1 MIQSSLYR
9 ALNKGFDYQIL
20 ACKDFKESEL
30 AKEVISYFKPNT
42 KAILFPEFR
51 AKKNDDLRSFFEE
64 FLQLLGGLREFYQ
77 ALENKQEAIIIAPIS
92 ALLHPLPKKEL
103 LESFKITLLEKYN
116 LKDLKDKLFYYG
128 YEILDL
134 VEVEG
139 EASFRGDIVD
149 IYAPNSKAYR
159 LSFFDTECE
168 SIKEF
173 DPTTQMSLKE
183 DLLEIE
189 IPPTLFSLD
198 EPSYKDLK
206 TKVEQSPLNSFSKDL
221 TSFGLWF
228 LGEKAN
234 DLLHA
239 YKSVISPKAL
249 EEIQELAS
257 LNELDCERFKSL
269 KVLENAQGY
278 EDLEIHAHALEG
290 FIALHSNH
298 KITLLAPNKTI
309 LDNVLGTIK
318 KSNMD
323 NVLGTI
329 EKSNMECVIA
339 PFVLNFKTPDG
350 IFISL
355 NSFERKKK
363 RQKSKLA
370 LNELNPG
377 EWVVHDDY
385 GVGVFSQLVQHS
397 VLGSKRDFL
406 EIAYL
411 GEDKLLLP
419 VENLHLI
426 ARYVAQSDS
435 VPVKDRLGKG
445 SFLKLKAKVRT
456 KLLEIAG
463 KIIELAA
470 ERNLILGKK
479 MDTHLA
485 ELEVFKS
492 HAGFEYTSDQE
503 KAIAEISKDLSSKRV
518 MDRLLSGDVGFGKT
532 EVAMHAIFC
541 AFLNGFQSV
550 LVVPTTLL
558 AHQHFETLRARF
570 ENFGVKVARLDRYA
584 SEKNKLLKAVE
595 LGLIDV
601 LVGTH
606 AILGAK
612 FKNLGLVVVDEEH
625 KFGVKQKEALKELS
639 KSVHF
644 LSMSATPI
652 PRTLNMAL
660 SQIKSISSLKTP
672 PTDRKPSRTFLKEK
686 NDELLKEI
694 IYREL
699 RRNGQIFYIH
709 NHIASISK
717 VKTKLE
723 NLIPKLKIAILHS
736 QINANKS
743 EEIMLEF
750 AKGNYQVLLCT
761 SIVES
766 GIHLPNANTI
776 IIDNAQNFGLADL
789 HQLRGR
795 VGRGKKEGFC
805 YFLIEDQKSLNEQAL
820 KRLLALEKNSYLG
833 SGESIAYHD
842 LEIRGGGNLL
852 GQDQSGHIKN
862 IGYALYTRMLE
873 DAIYELSGG
882 KKRLEKSVE
891 IQLGVSAFLN
901 PELIASD
908 SLRLDLYRRLSLCE
922 NVDEV
927 GQIHEEIEDRFGKID
942 DLSAQFLQIIT
953 LKILA
958 NQLGILKLS
967 NFNQNITLTYSD
979 EKKESLKAPSKDDN
993 DILETLLKHLRA
1005 QISLKQR

>member
-20 ACKDFKESEL
+20 ACKDFKESKL
-30 AKEVISYFKPNT
+30 AKEVISYFKPNI

-149 IYAPNSKAYR
+149 IYIPNSKAYR
-159 LSFFDTECE
+159 LSFFDAECE
-168 SIKEF
+168 SIKEL
-173 DPTTQMSLKE
+173 DPATQMSLKE

-228 LGEKAN
+228 LGEKAQ
-234 DLLHA
+234 DLLSV

-257 LNELDCERFKSL
+257 LNELDDERFKFL
-269 KVLENAQGY
+269 KILENAQGY

-290 FIALHSNH
+290 FITLHSNH

-309 LDNVLGTIK
+309 LDNAISAIDAG
-318 KSNMD
+318 
-323 NVLGTI
+323 
-329 EKSNMECVIA
+329 NMECVIA
-339 PFVLNFKTPDG
+339 PFVLNFKTPDR

-370 LNELNPG
+370 LNELNAG

-385 GVGVFSQLVQHS
+385 GVGVFSQLIQHS

-445 SFLKLKAKVRT
+445 SFLKLKAKVRA

-479 MDTHLA
+479 MDVHLA

-503 KAIAEISKDLSSKRV
+503 KAIAEISRDLSSHRV

-541 AFLNGFQSV
+541 AFLNGFQSA

-558 AHQHFETLRARF
+558 AHQHFETLRVRF
-570 ENFGVKVARLDRYA
+570 ENFGVKVARLDRYIKT
-584 SEKNKLLKAVE
+584 SEKSKLLKAVE
-595 LGLIDV
+595 LGLVDALI
-601 LVGTH
+601 GTH

-612 FKNLGLVVVDEEH
+612 FKNLGLMVVDEEH

-660 SQIKSISSLKTP
+660 SQIKGISSLKTP

-723 NLIPKLKIAILHS
+723 ELIPKLKIAILHS
-736 QINANKS
+736 QINANES

-805 YFLIEDQKSLNEQAL
+805 YFLIEDQKNLNEHAL

-891 IQLGVSAFLN
+891 IQLSVSAFLN

-927 GQIHEEIEDRFGKID
+927 GQIHEEIEDRFGKMD
-942 DLSAQFLQIIT
+942 DLSTQFLQIIT
-953 LKILA
+953 LKTLA

-967 NFNQNITLTYSD
+967 NFNQNITITYND

-1005 QISLKQR
+1005 QISLKRH

>member
-20 ACKDFKESEL
+20 ACKDFKESKL
-30 AKEVISYFKPNT
+30 AKEVISYFKPNI
-42 KAILFPEFR
+42 KAVLFPEFR

-77 ALENKQEAIIIAPIS
+77 ALENKQETIIIAPIS

-257 LNELDCERFKSL
+257 LNELDCERFKFL
-269 KVLENAQGY
+269 EVLENPQGY

-290 FIALHSNH
+290 FIALHSHH

-309 LDNVLGTIK
+309 LDNAISALERSHI
-318 KSNMD
+318 
-323 NVLGTI
+323 
-329 EKSNMECVIA
+329 ECVIA

-435 VPVKDRLGKG
+435 VPAKDRLGKG
-445 SFLKLKAKVRT
+445 SFLKLKAKVKT

-485 ELEVFKS
+485 ELEIFKS

-541 AFLNGFQSV
+541 TFLNGFQSA

-584 SEKNKLLKAVE
+584 SEKNKLLRAVE
-595 LGLIDV
+595 LGQVDV

-660 SQIKSISSLKTP
+660 SQIKGISSLKTP

-717 VKTKLE
+717 IKTKLE
-723 NLIPKLKIAILHS
+723 DLIPKLKIAILHS
-736 QINANKS
+736 QINANES

-958 NQLGILKLS
+958 NQLGIIKLS

-979 EKKESLKAPSKDDN
+979 EHKESLKAPSKDDN

-1005 QISLKQR
+1005 QISLKRR

>member
-20 ACKDFKESEL
+20 ACKDFKESKL
-30 AKEVISYFKPNT
+30 AKEVISYFKPNI

-51 AKKNDDLRSFFEE
+51 VKKNDDLRSFFEE

-77 ALENKQEAIIIAPIS
+77 ALENKQETIIIAPIS

-168 SIKEF
+168 SIKEL

-189 IPPTLFSLD
+189 VPPTLFSLD

-228 LGEKAN
+228 LGEKAQ
-234 DLLHA
+234 DLLIV
-239 YKSVISPKAL
+239 YKSVISPRAL

-257 LNELDCERFKSL
+257 LNELDDECFKFL

-309 LDNVLGTIK
+309 LDNVLGA
-318 KSNMD
+318 
-323 NVLGTI
+323 I
-329 EKSNMECVIA
+329 ERSNMECVIA

-385 GVGVFSQLVQHS
+385 GVGVFSQLIQHS

-479 MDTHLA
+479 MDVHLA

-541 AFLNGFQSV
+541 AFLNGFQSA

-558 AHQHFETLRARF
+558 AHQHFETLKARF
-570 ENFGVKVARLDRYA
+570 ENFGVKVARLDRYIKT

-595 LGLIDV
+595 LGQVDV
-601 LVGTH
+601 LIGTH

-660 SQIKSISSLKTP
+660 SQIKGISSLKTP

-723 NLIPKLKIAILHS
+723 DLIPKLKIAILHS

-922 NVDEV
+922 NTDEV

-958 NQLGILKLS
+958 NQLGIIKLS

-1005 QISLKQR
+1005 QISLKRH

>member
-20 ACKDFKESEL
+20 ACKDFKESKL
-30 AKEVISYFKPNT
+30 AKEVISYFKPNI
-42 KAILFPEFR
+42 KAVLFPEFR

-77 ALENKQEAIIIAPIS
+77 ALENKQETIIIAPIS

-149 IYAPNSKAYR
+149 IYVPNSKAYR

-168 SIKEF
+168 SIKEL

-228 LGEKAN
+228 LGEKAQ
-234 DLLHA
+234 DLLSV
-239 YKSVISPKAL
+239 YKSVISPRAL

-257 LNELDCERFKSL
+257 LNELDCERFKFL

-290 FIALHSNH
+290 FITLHSNH

-309 LDNVLGTIK
+309 LDNVLGTI
-318 KSNMD
+318 
-323 NVLGTI
+323 
-329 EKSNMECVIA
+329 EKSSIQCVIA

-370 LNELNPG
+370 LNELNAG

-435 VPVKDRLGKG
+435 VPAKDRLGKG

-541 AFLNGFQSV
+541 AFLNGFQSA

-595 LGLIDV
+595 LGQVDV

-660 SQIKSISSLKTP
+660 SQIKGISSLKTP

-694 IYREL
+694 IHREL

-709 NHIASISK
+709 NHIVSISK

-723 NLIPKLKIAILHS
+723 DLIPKLKIAILHS

-833 SGESIAYHD
+833 SGESVAYHD

-891 IQLGVSAFLN
+891 IQLSVSAFLN
-901 PELIASD
+901 PELIVSD

-922 NVDEV
+922 NTDEV

-958 NQLGILKLS
+958 NQLGIIKLS

-979 EKKESLKAPSKDDN
+979 EHKESLKAPSKDDN
-993 DILETLLKHLRA
+993 DILETLLKHLHA
-1005 QISLKQR
+1005 QISLKRR

>member
-128 YEILDL
+128 YEIVDL

-183 DLLEIE
+183 DWLEIE

-198 EPSYKDLK
+198 ESSYKDLK
-206 TKVEQSPLNSFSKDL
+206 TKVEQSPFNSFSKDL

-228 LGEKAN
+228 LEEKSN

-239 YKSVISPKAL
+239 YKSIISPKAL

-257 LNELDCERFKSL
+257 LNELDCERFKFL
-269 KVLENAQGY
+269 KVLENPQGY

-290 FIALHSNH
+290 FIALHSNR

-309 LDNVLGTIK
+309 LDNAISAL
-318 KSNMD
+318 
-323 NVLGTI
+323 
-329 EKSNMECVIA
+329 EKSNIECVIA

-406 EIAYL
+406 EIAYW

-445 SFLKLKAKVRT
+445 SFLKLKAKVRA

-479 MDTHLA
+479 METHLA

-541 AFLNGFQSV
+541 AFLNGFQSA

-570 ENFGVKVARLDRYA
+570 ENFGVKVARLDRYV

-595 LGLIDV
+595 LGQVDALI
-601 LVGTH
+601 GTH

-612 FKNLGLVVVDEEH
+612 FKNLGLMVVDEEH

-660 SQIKSISSLKTP
+660 SQIKGISSLKTP

-694 IYREL
+694 IHREL

-723 NLIPKLKIAILHS
+723 ELIPKLKIAILHS
-736 QINANKS
+736 QINANES

-958 NQLGILKLS
+958 NQLGIIKLS
-967 NFNQNITLTYSD
+967 NFNQNITLTYND
-979 EKKESLKAPSKDDN
+979 EHKESLKAPSKDDN

-1005 QISLKQR
+1005 QISLKRR

>member
-20 ACKDFKESEL
+20 ACKDFKESKL
-30 AKEVISYFKPNT
+30 AKEVISYFKPNI
-42 KAILFPEFR
+42 KAVLFPEFR

-77 ALENKQEAIIIAPIS
+77 ALENKQETIIIAPIS

-168 SIKEF
+168 SIKEL

-228 LGEKAN
+228 LGEKAQ
-234 DLLHA
+234 DLLSV
-239 YKSVISPKAL
+239 YKSIISPRAL

-257 LNELDCERFKSL
+257 LNELDGERFKFL

-309 LDNVLGTIK
+309 LDNVLGTI
-318 KSNMD
+318 
-323 NVLGTI
+323 
-329 EKSNMECVIA
+329 EKSSMECVIA

-435 VPVKDRLGKG
+435 VPAKDRLGKG

-456 KLLEIAG
+456 KLLEIAS

-479 MDTHLA
+479 MDVHLA

-541 AFLNGFQSV
+541 AFLNGFQSA

-570 ENFGVKVARLDRYA
+570 ENFGVKVARLDRYIKT
-584 SEKNKLLKAVE
+584 SEKNKLLKAVG
-595 LGLIDV
+595 LGQVDALI
-601 LVGTH
+601 GTH

-639 KSVHF
+639 KGVHF

-660 SQIKSISSLKTP
+660 SQIKGISSLKTP

-927 GQIHEEIEDRFGKID
+927 GQIHEEIEDRFGKMD

-967 NFNQNITLTYSD
+967 NFNQNITLTYND

-1005 QISLKQR
+1005 QISLKRR

>member
-30 AKEVISYFKPNT
+30 AKEVISYVKPNT

-64 FLQLLGGLREFYQ
+64 FLQLLGALREFYQ
-77 ALENKQEAIIIAPIS
+77 ALENKQETIIIAPIS

-149 IYAPNSKAYR
+149 IYVPNSKAYR

-173 DPTTQMSLKE
+173 DPTTQMGLKKE
-183 DLLEIE
+183 LLEIE

-234 DLLHA
+234 DLLCA
-239 YKSVISPKAL
+239 YKSVISPRAL
-249 EEIQELAS
+249 GEIQELAS

-290 FIALHSNH
+290 FIALHSHH

-309 LDNVLGTIK
+309 LDNAVSALDAG
-318 KSNMD
+318 
-323 NVLGTI
+323 
-329 EKSNMECVIA
+329 NMECVIA
-339 PFVLNFKTPDG
+339 PFVLNFKTPDR

-370 LNELNPG
+370 LNELNAG

-385 GVGVFSQLVQHS
+385 GVGVFSQLIQHS

-445 SFLKLKAKVRT
+445 SFLKLKAKVRA

-479 MDTHLA
+479 MDVHLA

-503 KAIAEISKDLSSKRV
+503 KAIAEISRDLSSHRV

-541 AFLNGFQSV
+541 AFLNGFQSA

-558 AHQHFETLRARF
+558 AHQHFETLKARF
-570 ENFGVKVARLDRYA
+570 ENFGVKVARLDRYIKT
-584 SEKNKLLKAVE
+584 SEKSKLLKAVE
-595 LGLIDV
+595 LGLVDALI
-601 LVGTH
+601 GTH

-612 FKNLGLVVVDEEH
+612 FKNLGLMVVDEEH

-660 SQIKSISSLKTP
+660 SQIKGISSLKTP

-958 NQLGILKLS
+958 NQLGIIKLS
-967 NFNQNITLTYSD
+967 NFNQNITLTYND

-1005 QISLKQR
+1005 QISLKRR

>member
-64 FLQLLGGLREFYQ
+64 FLQLLGALREFYQ
-77 ALENKQEAIIIAPIS
+77 ALENKQEVIIIAPIS

-168 SIKEF
+168 SIKEL

-183 DLLEIE
+183 DWLEIE

-228 LGEKAN
+228 LGEKAQ
-234 DLLHA
+234 DLLSV

-257 LNELDCERFKSL
+257 LNELDGERFKLL
-269 KVLENAQGY
+269 KVLETPQGY
-278 EDLEIHAHALEG
+278 EDLEIHAHALES
-290 FIALHSNH
+290 FIALHSNR

-309 LDNVLGTIK
+309 LDNAISTLER
-318 KSNMD
+318 SN
-323 NVLGTI
+323 I
-329 EKSNMECVIA
+329 ECVIA

-435 VPVKDRLGKG
+435 VPAKDRLGKG

-479 MDTHLA
+479 METHLA

-541 AFLNGFQSV
+541 AFLNGFQST

-595 LGLIDV
+595 LGLVDALI
-601 LVGTH
+601 GTH

-660 SQIKSISSLKTP
+660 SQIKGISSLKTP

-723 NLIPKLKIAILHS
+723 ELIPKLKIAILHS
-736 QINANKS
+736 QINANES

-922 NVDEV
+922 NTDEV

-958 NQLGILKLS
+958 NQLGIIKLS
-967 NFNQNITLTYSD
+967 NFNQNITITYSG

-1005 QISLKQR
+1005 QISLKRR

>member
-20 ACKDFKESEL
+20 ACKDFKESKL
-30 AKEVISYFKPNT
+30 AKEVISYFKTNI

-77 ALENKQEAIIIAPIS
+77 ALENKQETIIIAPIS

-149 IYAPNSKAYR
+149 IYVPNSKAYR

-183 DLLEIE
+183 ELLEIE

-198 EPSYKDLK
+198 ELSYKDLK

-228 LGEKAN
+228 LGEKVQ
-234 DLLHA
+234 DLLSV
-239 YKSVISPKAL
+239 YKSVISPRAL
-249 EEIQELAS
+249 EEIQELAG
-257 LNELDCERFKSL
+257 LNELDYERFKFL

-309 LDNVLGTIK
+309 LDNVLGTI
-318 KSNMD
+318 
-323 NVLGTI
+323 
-329 EKSNMECVIA
+329 EKSSMECVIA

-456 KLLEIAG
+456 KLLEIAS

-479 MDTHLA
+479 MDVHLA

-541 AFLNGFQSV
+541 AFLNGFQSA

-595 LGLIDV
+595 LGQVDV

-660 SQIKSISSLKTP
+660 SQIKGISSLKTP

-723 NLIPKLKIAILHS
+723 ELIPKLKIAILHS
-736 QINANKS
+736 QINAHKS

-958 NQLGILKLS
+958 NQLGIIKLS
-967 NFNQNITLTYSD
+967 NFNQNITITYGD

-993 DILETLLKHLRA
+993 DVLETLLKHLRA
-1005 QISLKQR
+1005 QISLKRR

>member
-20 ACKDFKESEL
+20 ACKDFKESKL

-159 LSFFDTECE
+159 LSFFDAECE
-168 SIKEF
+168 SIKEL

-249 EEIQELAS
+249 EEIQELAG
-257 LNELDCERFKSL
+257 LNELDGERFKSL
-269 KVLENAQGY
+269 KVLETPQGY

-290 FIALHSNH
+290 FIALHSNR

-309 LDNVLGTIK
+309 LDNAISVL
-318 KSNMD
+318 
-323 NVLGTI
+323 
-329 EKSNMECVIA
+329 EKSSMECVIA

-435 VPVKDRLGKG
+435 VPAKDRLGKG

-479 MDTHLA
+479 MDVHLA

-503 KAIAEISKDLSSKRV
+503 KAIAEISRDLSSKRV

-541 AFLNGFQSV
+541 AFLNGFQSA

-570 ENFGVKVARLDRYA
+570 ENFGVRVARLDRYA

-595 LGLIDV
+595 LGLVDV

-660 SQIKSISSLKTP
+660 SQIKGISSLKTP

-694 IYREL
+694 IHREL

-723 NLIPKLKIAILHS
+723 ELIPKLKIAILHS

-922 NVDEV
+922 NTDEV

-958 NQLGILKLS
+958 NQLGIIKLS
-967 NFNQNITLTYSD
+967 NFNQNITITYSD

-1005 QISLKQR
+1005 QISLKRR

>member
-20 ACKDFKESEL
+20 ACKDFKESKL
-30 AKEVISYFKPNT
+30 AKEVISYFKPNI

-77 ALENKQEAIIIAPIS
+77 ALENKQETIIIAPIS

-168 SIKEF
+168 SIKEL

-198 EPSYKDLK
+198 EPSYKNLK

-228 LGEKAN
+228 LEEKAQ
-234 DLLHA
+234 DLLSV

-257 LNELDCERFKSL
+257 LNELDCERFKFL
-269 KVLENAQGY
+269 KVLETPQGY

-290 FIALHSNH
+290 FIALHSNR
-298 KITLLAPNKTI
+298 KITLLAPNKMI
-309 LDNVLGTIK
+309 
-318 KSNMD
+318 SD

-329 EKSNMECVIA
+329 EKSSMECVIA

-363 RQKSKLA
+363 HKKSKLA

-435 VPVKDRLGKG
+435 VPAKDRLGKG

-456 KLLEIAG
+456 KLLEIAS

-479 MDTHLA
+479 MDVHLA

-541 AFLNGFQSV
+541 AFLNGFQSA

-558 AHQHFETLRARF
+558 AHQHFETLRVRF

-595 LGLIDV
+595 LGLVDV

-660 SQIKSISSLKTP
+660 SQIKGISSLKTP

-723 NLIPKLKIAILHS
+723 ELIPKLKIAILHS
-736 QINANKS
+736 QINAYES

-967 NFNQNITLTYSD
+967 NFNQNITLTYND
-979 EKKESLKAPSKDDN
+979 EHKESLKAPSKDDN

-1005 QISLKQR
+1005 QISLKRR

>member
-1 MIQSSLYR
+1 MIQSSLYG

-159 LSFFDTECE
+159 LSFFDMECE

-189 IPPTLFSLD
+189 IPPTLFSLN
-198 EPSYKDLK
+198 EQSYKDLK

-228 LGEKAN
+228 LEEKAN
-234 DLLHA
+234 DLLQA

-257 LNELDCERFKSL
+257 LNELDNERFKFL
-269 KVLENAQGY
+269 KVLENPQGY
-278 EDLEIHAHALEG
+278 EDLEIHAHALES
-290 FIALHSNH
+290 FIALHSNR

-309 LDNVLGTIK
+309 LDNAISAL
-318 KSNMD
+318 
-323 NVLGTI
+323 
-329 EKSNMECVIA
+329 EKSHIECVIA

-370 LNELNPG
+370 LSELNAG

-406 EIAYL
+406 EIAYW

-435 VPVKDRLGKG
+435 VPTKDRLGKG
-445 SFLKLKAKVRT
+445 SFLKLKAKVKT
-456 KLLEIAG
+456 KLLEIAS

-485 ELEVFKS
+485 ELEIFKS
-492 HAGFEYTSDQE
+492 HVGFEYTSDQE

-541 AFLNGFQSV
+541 TFLNGFQSV

-660 SQIKSISSLKTP
+660 SQIKGISSLKIP

-694 IYREL
+694 IHREL

-723 NLIPKLKIAILHS
+723 DLIPKLKIAILHS
-736 QINANKS
+736 QISAHES

-805 YFLIEDQKSLNEQAL
+805 YFLIEDQRSLNEQAL

-891 IQLGVSAFLN
+891 IQLSVSAFLN

-922 NVDEV
+922 NTDEV

-958 NQLGILKLS
+958 NQLGIIKLS
-967 NFNQNITLTYSD
+967 NFNQNITITYSD

-993 DILETLLKHLRA
+993 DILETLLKHLRT
-1005 QISLKQR
+1005 QISLKRH

>member
-9 ALNKGFDYQIL
+9 ALNKSFDYQIL

-42 KAILFPEFR
+42 KAILFPEFK

-77 ALENKQEAIIIAPIS
+77 ALENKQETIIIAPIS

-198 EPSYKDLK
+198 ESSYKDLK

-228 LGEKAN
+228 LGEKAQ
-234 DLLHA
+234 DLLSV
-239 YKSVISPKAL
+239 YKSVISPRAL

-257 LNELDCERFKSL
+257 LNELDCERFKFL

-309 LDNVLGTIK
+309 LDNVVSAL
-318 KSNMD
+318 
-323 NVLGTI
+323 
-329 EKSNMECVIA
+329 EKSSMECVIA

-370 LNELNPG
+370 LNELNAG

-479 MDTHLA
+479 MDVHLA

-503 KAIAEISKDLSSKRV
+503 KAIAEISKDLSSHRV

-541 AFLNGFQSV
+541 AFLNGFQSA

-595 LGLIDV
+595 LGQVDALI
-601 LVGTH
+601 GTH

-612 FKNLGLVVVDEEH
+612 FKNLGLMVVDEEH

-660 SQIKSISSLKTP
+660 SQIKGISSLKTP

-694 IYREL
+694 IHREL

-736 QINANKS
+736 QINANES

-805 YFLIEDQKSLNEQAL
+805 YFLIEDQKNLNEQAL

-958 NQLGILKLS
+958 NQLGIIKLS
-967 NFNQNITLTYSD
+967 NFNQNITLTYND
-979 EKKESLKAPSKDDN
+979 EHKESLKAPSKDDN
-993 DILETLLKHLRA
+993 DILETLLKHLHT
-1005 QISLKQR
+1005 QISLKRR

>member
-1 MIQSSLYR
+1 MIQSSLYG

-189 IPPTLFSLD
+189 IPPTLFSLN
-198 EPSYKDLK
+198 EQSYKDLK

-228 LGEKAN
+228 LGEKAH

-257 LNELDCERFKSL
+257 LNELDGERFKFL
-269 KVLENAQGY
+269 KVLENPQGY
-278 EDLEIHAHALEG
+278 EDLEIHAHALES
-290 FIALHSNH
+290 FIALHSNR

-309 LDNVLGTIK
+309 LDNAISAL
-318 KSNMD
+318 
-323 NVLGTI
+323 
-329 EKSNMECVIA
+329 EKSHIECVIA

-370 LNELNPG
+370 LNELNAG

-435 VPVKDRLGKG
+435 VPTKDRLGKG
-445 SFLKLKAKVRT
+445 SFLKLKAKVKT
-456 KLLEIAG
+456 KLLEIAS

-541 AFLNGFQSV
+541 AFLNGFQSA

-660 SQIKSISSLKTP
+660 SQIKGISSLKIP

-694 IYREL
+694 IHREL

-723 NLIPKLKIAILHS
+723 DLIPKLKIAILHS
-736 QINANKS
+736 QINAHES

-862 IGYALYTRMLE
+862 IGYALYTHMLE

-891 IQLGVSAFLN
+891 IQLSVSAFLN
-901 PELIASD
+901 PELIGSD

-922 NVDEV
+922 NTDEV

-958 NQLGILKLS
+958 NQLGIIKLS
-967 NFNQNITLTYSD
+967 NFNQNITIAYSD

-993 DILETLLKHLRA
+993 DILETLLKHLHA
-1005 QISLKQR
+1005 QISLKRH

>member
-20 ACKDFKESEL
+20 ACKDFKESKL
-30 AKEVISYFKPNT
+30 AKEVISYFKPNI
-42 KAILFPEFR
+42 KAVLFPEFR

-64 FLQLLGGLREFYQ
+64 FLQLLGALREFYQ
-77 ALENKQEAIIIAPIS
+77 ALENKQEVIIIAPIS

-168 SIKEF
+168 SIKEL

-183 DLLEIE
+183 DWLEIE

-228 LGEKAN
+228 LGEKAQ
-234 DLLHA
+234 DLLSV
-239 YKSVISPKAL
+239 YKSVISPRAL

-257 LNELDCERFKSL
+257 LNELDYERFKFL

-309 LDNVLGTIK
+309 LDNVLGTI
-318 KSNMD
+318 
-323 NVLGTI
+323 
-329 EKSNMECVIA
+329 EKSSMECVIA

-435 VPVKDRLGKG
+435 VPAKDRLGKG

-479 MDTHLA
+479 MDVHLA

-541 AFLNGFQSV
+541 AFLNGFQSA

-595 LGLIDV
+595 LGLVDV

-660 SQIKSISSLKTP
+660 SQIKGISSLKTL

-694 IYREL
+694 IHREL

-723 NLIPKLKIAILHS
+723 ELIPKLKIAILHS
-736 QINANKS
+736 QINAYES

-833 SGESIAYHD
+833 SGESVAYHD

-922 NVDEV
+922 NTDEV
-927 GQIHEEIEDRFGKID
+927 GQIHEEIEDRFGKVD

-958 NQLGILKLS
+958 NQLGIIKLS
-967 NFNQNITLTYSD
+967 NFNQNITITYSD

-993 DILETLLKHLRA
+993 DILETLLKHLHA
-1005 QISLKQR
+1005 QISLKRR

>member
-1 MIQSSLYR
+1 MIQSSLYG

-189 IPPTLFSLD
+189 IPPTLFSLN
-198 EPSYKDLK
+198 EQSYKDLK

-257 LNELDCERFKSL
+257 LNELDGERFKFL
-269 KVLENAQGY
+269 KVLENPQGY
-278 EDLEIHAHALEG
+278 EDLEIHAHAIES
-290 FIALHSNH
+290 FIALHSNR

-309 LDNVLGTIK
+309 LDNAISTL
-318 KSNMD
+318 
-323 NVLGTI
+323 
-329 EKSNMECVIA
+329 EKSHIECIIA

-370 LNELNPG
+370 LNELNAG

-406 EIAYL
+406 EIAYW

-435 VPVKDRLGKG
+435 VPTKDRLGKG
-445 SFLKLKAKVRT
+445 SFLKLKAKVKA
-456 KLLEIAG
+456 KLLEIAS

-485 ELEVFKS
+485 ELEIFKS

-503 KAIAEISKDLSSKRV
+503 KAIAEISKDLSSNRV

-541 AFLNGFQSV
+541 AFLNGFQSA

-606 AILGAK
+606 AIFCAK
-612 FKNLGLVVVDEEH
+612 FKNLGLVAVDEEH

-660 SQIKSISSLKTP
+660 SQIKGISSLKIP

-694 IYREL
+694 IHREL
-699 RRNGQIFYIH
+699 CRNGQIFYIH

-723 NLIPKLKIAILHS
+723 DLIPKLKIAILHS
-736 QINANKS
+736 QISANES

-891 IQLGVSAFLN
+891 IQLSVSAFLN

-922 NVDEV
+922 NTDEV

-958 NQLGILKLS
+958 NQLGIIKLS
-967 NFNQNITLTYSD
+967 NFNQNITITYSD

-993 DILETLLKHLRA
+993 DILETLLKHLHA
-1005 QISLKQR
+1005 QISLKRH

>member
-159 LSFFDTECE
+159 LSFFDAECE

-183 DLLEIE
+183 DWLEIE

-228 LGEKAN
+228 LGEKAQ
-234 DLLHA
+234 DLLSV
-239 YKSVISPKAL
+239 YKSIISPRAL

-257 LNELDCERFKSL
+257 LNELDYERFKFL
-269 KVLENAQGY
+269 EVLENAQGY
-278 EDLEIHAHALEG
+278 EDLEIHAHALES

-309 LDNVLGTIK
+309 LDNVLGA
-318 KSNMD
+318 
-323 NVLGTI
+323 I
-329 EKSNMECVIA
+329 EKSSMECVIA

-370 LNELNPG
+370 LNELNAG

-435 VPVKDRLGKG
+435 VPAKDRLGKG

-456 KLLEIAG
+456 KLLEIAS

-479 MDTHLA
+479 MDVHLA

-503 KAIAEISKDLSSKRV
+503 KAIAEISKDLSSHRV

-541 AFLNGFQSV
+541 AFLNGFQSA

-595 LGLIDV
+595 LGLVDV

-660 SQIKSISSLKTP
+660 SQIKGISSLKTP

-723 NLIPKLKIAILHS
+723 DLIPKLKIAILHS
-736 QINANKS
+736 QINANES

-922 NVDEV
+922 NTDEV

-967 NFNQNITLTYSD
+967 NFNQNITITYSD

-1005 QISLKQR
+1005 QISLKRR

>member
-1 MIQSSLYR
+1 MIQSSLYG

-159 LSFFDTECE
+159 LSFFDMECE

-183 DLLEIE
+183 DLLEVE
-189 IPPTLFSLD
+189 IPPTLFSLN
-198 EPSYKDLK
+198 EQSYKNLK

-257 LNELDCERFKSL
+257 LNELDNERFKSL
-269 KVLENAQGY
+269 KVLENPQGY
-278 EDLEIHAHALEG
+278 EDLEIHVHALES
-290 FIALHSNH
+290 FIALHSNR

-309 LDNVLGTIK
+309 LDNAISAL
-318 KSNMD
+318 
-323 NVLGTI
+323 
-329 EKSNMECVIA
+329 EKSHIECVIA

-370 LNELNPG
+370 LNELNAG

-435 VPVKDRLGKG
+435 VPTKDRLGKG
-445 SFLKLKAKVRT
+445 SFLKLKAKVKN

-485 ELEVFKS
+485 ELEIFKS

-541 AFLNGFQSV
+541 AFLNGFQSA

-595 LGLIDV
+595 LGLVDV

-660 SQIKSISSLKTP
+660 SQIKGISSLKIP

-694 IYREL
+694 IHREL

-723 NLIPKLKIAILHS
+723 DLIPKLKIAILHS
-736 QINANKS
+736 QINAHES

-833 SGESIAYHD
+833 SGESVAYHD

-862 IGYALYTRMLE
+862 IGYALYTCMLE

-891 IQLGVSAFLN
+891 IQLSVSAFLN

-922 NVDEV
+922 NTDEV

-958 NQLGILKLS
+958 NQLGIIKLS
-967 NFNQNITLTYSD
+967 NFNQNITITYSD

-1005 QISLKQR
+1005 QISLKRH

>member
-1 MIQSSLYR
+1 MIQASLYR

-20 ACKDFKESEL
+20 ACKDFKESKL
-30 AKEVISYFKPNT
+30 AKEVISYVKPNT
-42 KAILFPEFR
+42 KAVLFPEFR

-64 FLQLLGGLREFYQ
+64 FLQLLGALREFYQ
-77 ALENKQEAIIIAPIS
+77 ALENKQETIIIAPIS

-149 IYAPNSKAYR
+149 IYVPNSKAYR

-198 EPSYKDLK
+198 ESSYKDLK

-239 YKSVISPKAL
+239 YKSVISPRAL
-249 EEIQELAS
+249 EETQELAS
-257 LNELDCERFKSL
+257 LNELDDERFKFL
-269 KVLENAQGY
+269 KVLENPQGY

-290 FIALHSNH
+290 FIALHSNR

-309 LDNVLGTIK
+309 LDNAI
-318 KSNMD
+318 SA
-323 NVLGTI
+323 I
-329 EKSNMECVIA
+329 EKSSIECVIA

-406 EIAYL
+406 EIAYS

-445 SFLKLKAKVRT
+445 SFLKLKAKVRA
-456 KLLEIAG
+456 KLLEIAS

-503 KAIAEISKDLSSKRV
+503 KAIAEISKDLSSHRV

-541 AFLNGFQSV
+541 AFLNGFQSA

-558 AHQHFETLRARF
+558 AHQHFETLKARF

-595 LGLIDV
+595 LGQVDALI
-601 LVGTH
+601 GTH

-612 FKNLGLVVVDEEH
+612 FKNLGLMVVDEEH

-660 SQIKSISSLKTP
+660 SQIKGISSLKTP

-958 NQLGILKLS
+958 NQLGIIKLS

-979 EKKESLKAPSKDDN
+979 EKKENLKAPSKDDN

-1005 QISLKQR
+1005 QISLKRR

>member
-1 MIQSSLYR
+1 MIQSSLYK
-9 ALNKGFDYQIL
+9 ALNEGFDYQIL
-20 ACKDFKESEL
+20 ACKDFKESKL
-30 AKEVISYFKPNT
+30 AKEVISYFKPNI
-42 KAILFPEFR
+42 KAVLFPEFR

-149 IYAPNSKAYR
+149 IYIPNSKAYR
-159 LSFFDTECE
+159 LSFFDAECE
-168 SIKEF
+168 SIKEL

-234 DLLHA
+234 DLLHT
-239 YKSVISPKAL
+239 YKSIISPKAL

-257 LNELDCERFKSL
+257 LNELDDERFKFL

-290 FIALHSNH
+290 FITLHSNH
-298 KITLLAPNKTI
+298 KITLLASNKTI
-309 LDNVLGTIK
+309 LDNAISAL
-318 KSNMD
+318 
-323 NVLGTI
+323 

-339 PFVLNFKTPDG
+339 PFVLNFKTPNG

-385 GVGVFSQLVQHS
+385 GVGVFSQLIQHS

-503 KAIAEISKDLSSKRV
+503 KAIAEISRDLSSHRV

-541 AFLNGFQSV
+541 AFLNGFQSA

-570 ENFGVKVARLDRYA
+570 ENFGVKVARLDRYIKT
-584 SEKNKLLKAVE
+584 SEKSKLLKAVE
-595 LGLIDV
+595 LGLVDALI
-601 LVGTH
+601 GTH

-612 FKNLGLVVVDEEH
+612 FKNLGLMVVDEEH

-660 SQIKSISSLKTP
+660 SQIKGISSLKTP

-723 NLIPKLKIAILHS
+723 ELIPKLKIAILHS
-736 QINANKS
+736 QINANES
-743 EEIMLEF
+743 EEVMLEF

-805 YFLIEDQKSLNEQAL
+805 YFLIEDQKNLNEQAL

-901 PELIASD
+901 HELIASD

-922 NVDEV
+922 DVDEV
-927 GQIHEEIEDRFGKID
+927 GQIHEEIEDRFGKMD

-958 NQLGILKLS
+958 NQLGIIKLS
-967 NFNQNITLTYSD
+967 NFNQNITLTYND
-979 EKKESLKAPSKDDN
+979 EHKESLKAPSKDDN

-1005 QISLKQR
+1005 QISLKRR

>member
-20 ACKDFKESEL
+20 ACKDLKESEL
-30 AKEVISYFKPNT
+30 AKEVISYFKPNI

-77 ALENKQEAIIIAPIS
+77 ALENKQETIIIAPIS

-128 YEILDL
+128 YEIVDL

-183 DLLEIE
+183 DWLEIE

-228 LGEKAN
+228 LEEKAN

-257 LNELDCERFKSL
+257 LNELDCERLKLL
-269 KVLENAQGY
+269 KVLENPQGY

-290 FIALHSNH
+290 FIALHSHH
-298 KITLLAPNKTI
+298 KITLLAPNKTM
-309 LDNVLGTIK
+309 LDNAVSTL
-318 KSNMD
+318 
-323 NVLGTI
+323 
-329 EKSNMECVIA
+329 EKSSIECVIA

-456 KLLEIAG
+456 KLLEIAS

-492 HAGFEYTSDQE
+492 HAGFEYTNDQE

-541 AFLNGFQSV
+541 AFLNGFQSA

-558 AHQHFETLRARF
+558 AHQHFETLRVRF

-584 SEKNKLLKAVE
+584 SGKNKLLKAVE
-595 LGLIDV
+595 LGQIDA

-660 SQIKSISSLKTP
+660 SQIKGISSLKTP

-736 QINANKS
+736 QINANES

-922 NVDEV
+922 DVDEV

-958 NQLGILKLS
+958 NQLGIIKLS
-967 NFNQNITLTYSD
+967 NFNQNITITYSD

-1005 QISLKQR
+1005 QISLKRR

>member
-30 AKEVISYFKPNT
+30 AKEVINYFKPNT

-77 ALENKQEAIIIAPIS
+77 ALENKQETIIIAPIS

-168 SIKEF
+168 SIKEL

-198 EPSYKDLK
+198 ESSYKDLK

-228 LGEKAN
+228 LGEKAQ
-234 DLLHA
+234 DLPSV
-239 YKSVISPKAL
+239 YKSVISPRAL

-257 LNELDCERFKSL
+257 LNELDYERFKFL
-269 KVLENAQGY
+269 EVLENAQGY

-290 FIALHSNH
+290 FITLHSNR

-309 LDNVLGTIK
+309 LDNAISAL
-318 KSNMD
+318 
-323 NVLGTI
+323 
-329 EKSNMECVIA
+329 EKSSMECVIA

-435 VPVKDRLGKG
+435 VPAKDRLGKG
-445 SFLKLKAKVRT
+445 SFLKLKAKVRA
-456 KLLEIAG
+456 KLLEIAS

-479 MDTHLA
+479 MDVHLA

-503 KAIAEISKDLSSKRV
+503 KAIAEISRDLSSHRV

-541 AFLNGFQSV
+541 AFLNGFQSA

-595 LGLIDV
+595 LGLVDV

-660 SQIKSISSLKTP
+660 SQIKGISSLKTP

-723 NLIPKLKIAILHS
+723 DLIPKLKIAILHS
-736 QINANKS
+736 QINANES

-833 SGESIAYHD
+833 SGESVAYHD

-873 DAIYELSGG
+873 GAIYELSGG

-901 PELIASD
+901 PELIAGD

-922 NVDEV
+922 NTDEV

-958 NQLGILKLS
+958 NQLGIIKLS
-967 NFNQNITLTYSD
+967 NFNQNITITYSD

-1005 QISLKQR
+1005 QISLKRR

>member
-1 MIQSSLYR
+1 MIQSSLYK

-20 ACKDFKESEL
+20 ACKDFKESKL
-30 AKEVISYFKPNT
+30 AKEVISYLKPNI
-42 KAILFPEFR
+42 KAVLFPEFR

-77 ALENKQEAIIIAPIS
+77 ALENKQEVIIIAPVS

-168 SIKEF
+168 SIKEL

-198 EPSYKDLK
+198 ESSYKDLK

-239 YKSVISPKAL
+239 YKSVISPRAL

-257 LNELDCERFKSL
+257 LNELDDERFKFL

-309 LDNVLGTIK
+309 LDNTI
-318 KSNMD
+318 SALD
-323 NVLGTI
+323 AG
-329 EKSNMECVIA
+329 NMECVIA
-339 PFVLNFKTPDG
+339 PFVLNFKTPDR

-370 LNELNPG
+370 LNELNAG

-385 GVGVFSQLVQHS
+385 GVGVFSQLIQHS

-406 EIAYL
+406 EIAYW

-426 ARYVAQSDS
+426 ARYVVQSDS

-541 AFLNGFQSV
+541 AFLNGFQSA

-558 AHQHFETLRARF
+558 AHQHFETLKARF
-570 ENFGVKVARLDRYA
+570 ENFGVKVARLDRYIKT
-584 SEKNKLLKAVE
+584 SEKSKLLKAVE
-595 LGLIDV
+595 LGLVDALI
-601 LVGTH
+601 GTH

-612 FKNLGLVVVDEEH
+612 FKNLGLMVVDEEH

-660 SQIKSISSLKTP
+660 SQIKGISSLKTP

-723 NLIPKLKIAILHS
+723 ELIPKLKIAILHS
-736 QINANKS
+736 QINAHES

-958 NQLGILKLS
+958 NQLGIIKLS

-979 EKKESLKAPSKDDN
+979 EHKESLKAPSKDDN

-1005 QISLKQR
+1005 QISLKRR

>member
-30 AKEVISYFKPNT
+30 AKEVISYFKPNI

-159 LSFFDTECE
+159 LSFFDMECE

-189 IPPTLFSLD
+189 IPPTLFSLN
-198 EPSYKDLK
+198 EQSYKDLK

-239 YKSVISPKAL
+239 YKSVISLKAL

-257 LNELDCERFKSL
+257 LNELDNERFKFL
-269 KVLENAQGY
+269 KVLENPQGY
-278 EDLEIHAHALEG
+278 EDLEIHAHALES
-290 FIALHSNH
+290 FIALHSNR

-309 LDNVLGTIK
+309 LDNAISVL
-318 KSNMD
+318 
-323 NVLGTI
+323 
-329 EKSNMECVIA
+329 EKSHIECVIA
-339 PFVLNFKTPDG
+339 PFVLNFKTPDR

-370 LNELNPG
+370 LNELNAG

-406 EIAYL
+406 EIAYW

-435 VPVKDRLGKG
+435 VPIKDRLGKG
-445 SFLKLKAKVRT
+445 SFLKLKAKVKT
-456 KLLEIAG
+456 KLLEIAS

-485 ELEVFKS
+485 ELEVFKT

-541 AFLNGFQSV
+541 AFLNGFQSA

-606 AILGAK
+606 AVLGAK

-660 SQIKSISSLKTP
+660 SQIKGISSLKIP

-694 IYREL
+694 IHREL

-723 NLIPKLKIAILHS
+723 DLIPKLKIAILHS
-736 QINANKS
+736 QINAHES

-833 SGESIAYHD
+833 SGETIAYHD

-922 NVDEV
+922 NTDEV

-958 NQLGILKLS
+958 NQLGIIKLS
-967 NFNQNITLTYSD
+967 NFNQNITITYSD

-1005 QISLKQR
+1005 QISLKRH

>member
-20 ACKDFKESEL
+20 ACKDFKESKL
-30 AKEVISYFKPNT
+30 AKEVISYFKPNI
-42 KAILFPEFR
+42 KAVLFPEFR

-77 ALENKQEAIIIAPIS
+77 ALENKQEVIIIAPIS

-103 LESFKITLLEKYN
+103 LESFKITLLEKHN

-168 SIKEF
+168 SIKEL

-228 LGEKAN
+228 LGEKAQ
-234 DLLHA
+234 DLLSV
-239 YKSVISPKAL
+239 YKSVISPRAL

-257 LNELDCERFKSL
+257 LNELDGERFKFL

-309 LDNVLGTIK
+309 LDNVLGTI
-318 KSNMD
+318 
-323 NVLGTI
+323 
-329 EKSNMECVIA
+329 EKSSMECVIA

-445 SFLKLKAKVRT
+445 SFLKLKAKVRA
-456 KLLEIAG
+456 KLLEIAS

-503 KAIAEISKDLSSKRV
+503 KAIAEISKDLSSHRV

-541 AFLNGFQSV
+541 AFLNGFQSA

-584 SEKNKLLKAVE
+584 REKNKLLKAVE
-595 LGLIDV
+595 LGQVDV

-660 SQIKSISSLKTP
+660 SQIKGISSLKTP

-736 QINANKS
+736 QINANES

-922 NVDEV
+922 NTDEV

-958 NQLGILKLS
+958 NQLGIIKLS

-979 EKKESLKAPSKDDN
+979 EHKESLKAPSKDDN

-1005 QISLKQR
+1005 QISLKRR

>member
-20 ACKDFKESEL
+20 ACKDFKESKL
-30 AKEVISYFKPNT
+30 AKEVISYFKPNI
-42 KAILFPEFR
+42 KAVLFPEFR

-77 ALENKQEAIIIAPIS
+77 VLENKQEAIIIAPIS

-159 LSFFDTECE
+159 LSFFDAECE
-168 SIKEF
+168 SIKEL
-173 DPTTQMSLKE
+173 DPATQMSLKE

-228 LGEKAN
+228 LGEKAQ
-234 DLLHA
+234 DLLSV

-257 LNELDCERFKSL
+257 LNELDDERFKFL

-290 FIALHSNH
+290 FITLHSNY

-309 LDNVLGTIK
+309 LDNAISAIDAG
-318 KSNMD
+318 
-323 NVLGTI
+323 
-329 EKSNMECVIA
+329 NMECVIA
-339 PFVLNFKTPDG
+339 PFVLNFKTPDR

-370 LNELNPG
+370 LNELNAG

-385 GVGVFSQLVQHS
+385 GVGVFSQLIQHS

-445 SFLKLKAKVRT
+445 SFLKLKAKVRA

-503 KAIAEISKDLSSKRV
+503 KAIAEISRDLSSHRV

-541 AFLNGFQSV
+541 AFLNGFQSA

-558 AHQHFETLRARF
+558 AHQHFETLKARF
-570 ENFGVKVARLDRYA
+570 ENFGVKVARLDRYIKT

-595 LGLIDV
+595 LGQVDALI
-601 LVGTH
+601 GTH

-612 FKNLGLVVVDEEH
+612 FKNLGLMVVDEEH

-660 SQIKSISSLKTP
+660 SQIKGISSLKTP

-723 NLIPKLKIAILHS
+723 ELIPKLKIAILHS
-736 QINANKS
+736 QINANES

-979 EKKESLKAPSKDDN
+979 ENKESLKAPSKDDN

-1005 QISLKQR
+1005 QISLKRR

>member
-30 AKEVISYFKPNT
+30 AKEVISYFKPNI
-42 KAILFPEFR
+42 KAVLFPEFR

-77 ALENKQEAIIIAPIS
+77 ALENKQETIIVAPIS

-257 LNELDCERFKSL
+257 LNELNYERFKFL
-269 KVLENAQGY
+269 EVLENAQGY

-309 LDNVLGTIK
+309 LDNAISAL
-318 KSNMD
+318 
-323 NVLGTI
+323 
-329 EKSNMECVIA
+329 EKSSIQCVIA

-370 LNELNPG
+370 LNELNAG

-385 GVGVFSQLVQHS
+385 GVGVFSQLIQHS

-435 VPVKDRLGKG
+435 VPAKDRLGKG

-541 AFLNGFQSV
+541 AFLNGFQSA

-595 LGLIDV
+595 LGLVDV

-660 SQIKSISSLKTP
+660 SQIKGISSLKTP

-694 IYREL
+694 IHREL

-723 NLIPKLKIAILHS
+723 DLIPKLKIAILHS
-736 QINANKS
+736 QINANES

-776 IIDNAQNFGLADL
+776 IIDNVQNFGLADL

-958 NQLGILKLS
+958 NQLGIIKLS

-1005 QISLKQR
+1005 QISLKRR

>member
-20 ACKDFKESEL
+20 ACKDFKESKL

-42 KAILFPEFR
+42 KAVLFPEFR

-77 ALENKQEAIIIAPIS
+77 ALENKQETIIIAPIS

-149 IYAPNSKAYR
+149 IYIPNSKAYR

-168 SIKEF
+168 SIKEL

-198 EPSYKDLK
+198 ESSYKDLK

-228 LGEKAN
+228 LGEKAQ
-234 DLLHA
+234 DLLSV

-257 LNELDCERFKSL
+257 LNELDYERFKFL
-269 KVLENAQGY
+269 EVLENAQDY

-290 FIALHSNH
+290 FIALHSHH

-309 LDNVLGTIK
+309 LDNVLGTI
-318 KSNMD
+318 
-323 NVLGTI
+323 
-329 EKSNMECVIA
+329 EKSSMECVIA

-370 LNELNPG
+370 LNELNAG

-435 VPVKDRLGKG
+435 VPAKDRLGKG
-445 SFLKLKAKVRT
+445 SFLKLKAKVKT
-456 KLLEIAG
+456 KLLEIAS

-541 AFLNGFQSV
+541 AFLNGFQSA

-595 LGLIDV
+595 LGLVDV

-660 SQIKSISSLKTP
+660 SQIKGISSLKTP

-694 IYREL
+694 IHREL

-776 IIDNAQNFGLADL
+776 IIDNVQNFGLADL

-1005 QISLKQR
+1005 QISLKRR

>member
-20 ACKDFKESEL
+20 ACKDFKESKL

-42 KAILFPEFR
+42 KAVLFPEFR

-77 ALENKQEAIIIAPIS
+77 ALENKQETIIIAPIS

-168 SIKEF
+168 SIKEL
-173 DPTTQMSLKE
+173 DPITQMSLKE

-228 LGEKAN
+228 LGEKAQ
-234 DLLHA
+234 DLLSV
-239 YKSVISPKAL
+239 YKSIISPRAL

-257 LNELDCERFKSL
+257 LNELNYERFKFL

-290 FIALHSNH
+290 FIALHSHH

-309 LDNVLGTIK
+309 LDNAISAL
-318 KSNMD
+318 
-323 NVLGTI
+323 
-329 EKSNMECVIA
+329 EKSNIECVIA

-370 LNELNPG
+370 LNELNLG
-377 EWVVHDDY
+377 EWVVHDNY

-445 SFLKLKAKVRT
+445 SFLKLKAKVKT

-479 MDTHLA
+479 MDVHLA

-503 KAIAEISKDLSSKRV
+503 KAIAEISKDLSSHRV

-541 AFLNGFQSV
+541 AFLNGFQSA

-595 LGLIDV
+595 LGLVDV

-606 AILGAK
+606 AVLGTK

-660 SQIKSISSLKTP
+660 SQIKGISSLKTP

-709 NHIASISK
+709 NHIASILK

-743 EEIMLEF
+743 EEIMREF

-833 SGESIAYHD
+833 SGESVAYHD

-958 NQLGILKLS
+958 NQLGIIKLS
-967 NFNQNITLTYSD
+967 NFNQNITLTYGD

-1005 QISLKQR
+1005 QISLKRR

>member
-20 ACKDFKESEL
+20 ACKDFKESKL
-30 AKEVISYFKPNT
+30 AKEVISYFKPHI
-42 KAILFPEFR
+42 KAVLFPEFR

-77 ALENKQEAIIIAPIS
+77 ALENKQEVIIIAPIS

-198 EPSYKDLK
+198 ESSYKDLK

-239 YKSVISPKAL
+239 YKSVISPRAL

-257 LNELDCERFKSL
+257 LNELNYERFKFL

-290 FIALHSNH
+290 FIALHSHH

-309 LDNVLGTIK
+309 LDNAISAL
-318 KSNMD
+318 
-323 NVLGTI
+323 
-329 EKSNMECVIA
+329 EKSNIECVIA

-397 VLGSKRDFL
+397 ILGSKRDFL

-435 VPVKDRLGKG
+435 VPAKDRLGKG

-595 LGLIDV
+595 LGQVDALI
-601 LVGTH
+601 GTH

-660 SQIKSISSLKTP
+660 SQIKGISSLKTP

-723 NLIPKLKIAILHS
+723 ELIPKLKIAILHS

-922 NVDEV
+922 NTDEV

-958 NQLGILKLS
+958 NQLGIIKLS
-967 NFNQNITLTYSD
+967 NFNQNITITYGD

-1005 QISLKQR
+1005 QISSKRR

>member
-1 MIQSSLYR
+1 MIQASLYR

-30 AKEVISYFKPNT
+30 AKEVISYFKPNI

-77 ALENKQEAIIIAPIS
+77 ALENKQEVIIIAPIS

-149 IYAPNSKAYR
+149 IYIPNSKAYR
-159 LSFFDTECE
+159 LSFFDAECE
-168 SIKEF
+168 SIKEL

-234 DLLHA
+234 DLLHT
-239 YKSVISPKAL
+239 YKSIISPKAL

-257 LNELDCERFKSL
+257 LNELDDERFKFL

-309 LDNVLGTIK
+309 LDNAVSALDT
-318 KSNMD
+318 
-323 NVLGTI
+323 
-329 EKSNMECVIA
+329 SNMECVIA
-339 PFVLNFKTPDG
+339 PFVLNFKTPDR

-370 LNELNPG
+370 LNELNAG

-385 GVGVFSQLVQHS
+385 GVGVFSQLIQHS

-445 SFLKLKAKVRT
+445 SFLKLKAKVRA
-456 KLLEIAG
+456 KLLEIAS

-479 MDTHLA
+479 MDVHLA

-503 KAIAEISKDLSSKRV
+503 KAIAEISRDLSSHRV

-541 AFLNGFQSV
+541 AFLNGFQSA

-570 ENFGVKVARLDRYA
+570 EKFGVKVARLDRYIKT
-584 SEKNKLLKAVE
+584 SEKSKLLKAVE
-595 LGLIDV
+595 LGLVDALI
-601 LVGTH
+601 GTH

-660 SQIKSISSLKTP
+660 SQIKGISSLKTP

-694 IYREL
+694 IHREL

-736 QINANKS
+736 QINANES

-750 AKGNYQVLLCT
+750 AKGSYQVLLCT

-967 NFNQNITLTYSD
+967 NFNQNITITYND
-979 EKKESLKAPSKDDN
+979 EHKESLKAPSKDDN

-1005 QISLKQR
+1005 QISLKRR

>member
-20 ACKDFKESEL
+20 ACKDFKESKL

-134 VEVEG
+134 AEVEG

-168 SIKEF
+168 SIKEL

-257 LNELDCERFKSL
+257 LNELDCERFKFL
-269 KVLENAQGY
+269 EVLENPQGY

-290 FIALHSNH
+290 FIALHSHH

-309 LDNVLGTIK
+309 LDNAISALERSHI
-318 KSNMD
+318 
-323 NVLGTI
+323 
-329 EKSNMECVIA
+329 ECVIA

-426 ARYVAQSDS
+426 ARYVVQSDS
-435 VPVKDRLGKG
+435 VPAKDRLGKG

-479 MDTHLA
+479 MDVHLA

-503 KAIAEISKDLSSKRV
+503 KAIAEISKDLSSHRV

-541 AFLNGFQSV
+541 AFLNGFQSA

-595 LGLIDV
+595 LGQVDV

-660 SQIKSISSLKTP
+660 SQIKGISSLKTP

-736 QINANKS
+736 QINANES

-833 SGESIAYHD
+833 SGESVAYHD

-922 NVDEV
+922 DVDEV

-958 NQLGILKLS
+958 NQLGIIKLS
-967 NFNQNITLTYSD
+967 NFNQNITITYSD

-993 DILETLLKHLRA
+993 DILETLLKHLHA
-1005 QISLKQR
+1005 QISLKRR

>member
-77 ALENKQEAIIIAPIS
+77 ALENKQETIIIAPIS

-159 LSFFDTECE
+159 LSFFDAECE

-173 DPTTQMSLKE
+173 DPITQMSLKE

-249 EEIQELAS
+249 GEIQELAS
-257 LNELDCERFKSL
+257 LNELDGERFKSL

-290 FIALHSNH
+290 FIALHSNR

-309 LDNVLGTIK
+309 LDNAIGTLERSSI
-318 KSNMD
+318 
-323 NVLGTI
+323 
-329 EKSNMECVIA
+329 ECVIA

-435 VPVKDRLGKG
+435 VPAKDRLGKG

-485 ELEVFKS
+485 ELEIFKS

-541 AFLNGFQSV
+541 AFLNGFQSA

-660 SQIKSISSLKTP
+660 SQIKGISFLKIP

-694 IYREL
+694 IHREL

-723 NLIPKLKIAILHS
+723 ELIPKLKIAILHS

-766 GIHLPNANTI
+766 GIHLPNTNTI

-833 SGESIAYHD
+833 SGESVAYHD

-922 NVDEV
+922 NTDEV

-958 NQLGILKLS
+958 NQLGIIKLS
-967 NFNQNITLTYSD
+967 NFNQNITITYSD

-1005 QISLKQR
+1005 QISLKRR

>member
-1 MIQSSLYR
+1 MIQSSLYK

-77 ALENKQEAIIIAPIS
+77 ALENEQETIIIAPIS

-128 YEILDL
+128 YEIVDL

-198 EPSYKDLK
+198 EQSYKDLK

-234 DLLHA
+234 DLLHV
-239 YKSVISPKAL
+239 YKSIISPKAL

-257 LNELDCERFKSL
+257 LNELSYERFKFL
-269 KVLENAQGY
+269 KVLENPQGY

-290 FIALHSNH
+290 FITLHSNR

-309 LDNVLGTIK
+309 LDNAISALER
-318 KSNMD
+318 SN
-323 NVLGTI
+323 I
-329 EKSNMECVIA
+329 ECVIA

-350 IFISL
+350 IFISF

-370 LNELNPG
+370 LNELNAG

-445 SFLKLKAKVRT
+445 GFLKLKAKVRT
-456 KLLEIAG
+456 KLLEIAS

-485 ELEVFKS
+485 ELEIFKS

-503 KAIAEISKDLSSKRV
+503 KAIAEISKDLSSHRV

-541 AFLNGFQSV
+541 AFLNGFQSA

-570 ENFGVKVARLDRYA
+570 ENFGVKVVRLDRYA

-595 LGLIDV
+595 SGLIDV

-612 FKNLGLVVVDEEH
+612 FKNLGLMVVDEEH

-660 SQIKSISSLKTP
+660 SQIKGISSLKTP
-672 PTDRKPSRTFLKEK
+672 PIDRKQSRTFLKEK
-686 NDELLKEI
+686 NDKILKEI

-699 RRNGQIFYIH
+699 RRNGQVFYIH

-723 NLIPKLKIAILHS
+723 NLIPKLRIAILHS
-736 QINANKS
+736 QISANES

-750 AKGNYQVLLCT
+750 AKGSYQVLLCT

-805 YFLIEDQKSLNEQAL
+805 YFLIEDQKSLSEQAL

-891 IQLGVSAFLN
+891 IQLSVSAFLN

-922 NVDEV
+922 NIDEV

-942 DLSAQFLQIIT
+942 DLSVQFLQIIT

-958 NQLGILKLS
+958 NQLGIIKLS
-967 NFNQNITLTYSD
+967 NFNQNITITYSD
-979 EKKESLKAPSKDDN
+979 EYKENLKAPSKDDN

-1005 QISLKQR
+1005 QISLKRR

>member
-20 ACKDFKESEL
+20 ACKDFKESKL
-30 AKEVISYFKPNT
+30 AKEVISYFKPNI

-77 ALENKQEAIIIAPIS
+77 ALENKQETIIIAPIS

-149 IYAPNSKAYR
+149 IYVPNSKAYR
-159 LSFFDTECE
+159 LSFFDMECE
-168 SIKEF
+168 SIKEL

-234 DLLHA
+234 DLLRA
-239 YKSVISPKAL
+239 YKSVISPRAL

-257 LNELDCERFKSL
+257 LNELDDERFKLL

-309 LDNVLGTIK
+309 LDNAVSAL
-318 KSNMD
+318 
-323 NVLGTI
+323 
-329 EKSNMECVIA
+329 EKSSMECVIA

-370 LNELNPG
+370 LNELNAG

-445 SFLKLKAKVRT
+445 SFLKLKAKVRA

-479 MDTHLA
+479 MDVHLA

-492 HAGFEYTSDQE
+492 HAGFEYTSDQK
-503 KAIAEISKDLSSKRV
+503 KAIAEISKDLSSHRV

-541 AFLNGFQSV
+541 AFLNGFQSA

-558 AHQHFETLRARF
+558 AHQHFETLRVRF
-570 ENFGVKVARLDRYA
+570 ENFGVKVARLDRYI

-595 LGLIDV
+595 LGQVDALI
-601 LVGTH
+601 GTH

-612 FKNLGLVVVDEEH
+612 FKNLGLMVVDEEH

-660 SQIKSISSLKTP
+660 SQIKGISSLKTP

-694 IYREL
+694 IHREL

-736 QINANKS
+736 QINANES

-750 AKGNYQVLLCT
+750 AKGSYQVLLCT

-862 IGYALYTRMLE
+862 IGYVLYTRMLE

-891 IQLGVSAFLN
+891 IQLSVSAFLN

-958 NQLGILKLS
+958 NQLGIIKLS
-967 NFNQNITLTYSD
+967 NFNQNITLTYND
-979 EKKESLKAPSKDDN
+979 EHKESLKAPSKDDN

-1005 QISLKQR
+1005 QISLK

>member
-159 LSFFDTECE
+159 LSFFDAECE

-189 IPPTLFSLD
+189 IPPTLFSLN
-198 EPSYKDLK
+198 EQSYKDLK

-257 LNELDCERFKSL
+257 LNELDGERFKSL
-269 KVLENAQGY
+269 KVLENPQGY
-278 EDLEIHAHALEG
+278 EDLEIHAHALES
-290 FIALHSNH
+290 FIALHSNR

-309 LDNVLGTIK
+309 LDNAISAL
-318 KSNMD
+318 
-323 NVLGTI
+323 
-329 EKSNMECVIA
+329 EKSHIECVIA

-435 VPVKDRLGKG
+435 VPTKDRLGKG
-445 SFLKLKAKVRT
+445 SFLKLKAKVKT
-456 KLLEIAG
+456 KLLEIAS

-503 KAIAEISKDLSSKRV
+503 KAISEISKDLSSHRV

-541 AFLNGFQSV
+541 AFLNGFQSA

-584 SEKNKLLKAVE
+584 SEKNKLLKAVG

-606 AILGAK
+606 AVLGAK

-660 SQIKSISSLKTP
+660 SQIKGISSLKIP

-694 IYREL
+694 IHREL

-723 NLIPKLKIAILHS
+723 ELIPKLKIAILHS
-736 QINANKS
+736 QINANES

-873 DAIYELSGG
+873 NAIYELSGG

-922 NVDEV
+922 NIDEV

-958 NQLGILKLS
+958 NQLSIIKLS
-967 NFNQNITLTYSD
+967 NFNQNITITYSD

-993 DILETLLKHLRA
+993 DILETLLKHLHA
-1005 QISLKQR
+1005 QISLKRH

>member
-1 MIQSSLYR
+1 MIQSSLYG

-30 AKEVISYFKPNT
+30 AKEVISYFKPNI

-77 ALENKQEAIIIAPIS
+77 ALENKQKAIIIAPIS

-183 DLLEIE
+183 DLLEVE
-189 IPPTLFSLD
+189 IPPTLFSLN
-198 EPSYKDLK
+198 EQSYKDLK

-234 DLLHA
+234 DLLPA

-257 LNELDCERFKSL
+257 LNELDGERFKFL
-269 KVLENAQGY
+269 KVLENPQGY
-278 EDLEIHAHALEG
+278 EDLEIHAHALES
-290 FIALHSNH
+290 FIALHSNR

-309 LDNVLGTIK
+309 LDNAISAL
-318 KSNMD
+318 
-323 NVLGTI
+323 
-329 EKSNMECVIA
+329 EKSHIECVFA

-370 LNELNPG
+370 LNELNAG

-406 EIAYL
+406 EIAYW

-435 VPVKDRLGKG
+435 VPTKDRLGKG
-445 SFLKLKAKVRT
+445 SFLKLKAKVKT
-456 KLLEIAG
+456 KLLEIAS

-479 MDTHLA
+479 MDMHLA

-541 AFLNGFQSV
+541 AFLNGFQSA

-584 SEKNKLLKAVE
+584 SGKNKLLKAVE

-660 SQIKSISSLKTP
+660 SQIKGISSLKIP

-694 IYREL
+694 IHREL

-717 VKTKLE
+717 IKTKLE
-723 NLIPKLKIAILHS
+723 DLIPKLKIAILHS
-736 QINANKS
+736 QISAHES
-743 EEIMLEF
+743 EKIMLEF

-891 IQLGVSAFLN
+891 IQLSVSAFLN

-908 SLRLDLYRRLSLCE
+908 NLRLDLYRRLSLCE
-922 NVDEV
+922 NTDEV

-958 NQLGILKLS
+958 NQLGIIKLS
-967 NFNQNITLTYSD
+967 NFNQNITMTYSD

-1005 QISLKQR
+1005 QISLKRH

>member
-1 MIQSSLYR
+1 MIQSSLYK
-9 ALNKGFDYQIL
+9 ALNEGFDYQIL
-20 ACKDFKESEL
+20 ACKDFKESKL
-30 AKEVISYFKPNT
+30 AKEVISYFKPNI
-42 KAILFPEFR
+42 KAVLFPEFR

-77 ALENKQEAIIIAPIS
+77 ALENKQETIIIAPIS

-149 IYAPNSKAYR
+149 IYVPNSKAYR

-168 SIKEF
+168 SIKEL

-228 LGEKAN
+228 LGEKAQ
-234 DLLHA
+234 DLLSV
-239 YKSVISPKAL
+239 YKSIISPKAL

-257 LNELDCERFKSL
+257 LNELDGERFKFL

-290 FIALHSNH
+290 FIALHSHH

-309 LDNVLGTIK
+309 LDNAISAL
-318 KSNMD
+318 
-323 NVLGTI
+323 
-329 EKSNMECVIA
+329 EKSHIECVIA
-339 PFVLNFKTPDG
+339 PFVLNFKTPDR

-370 LNELNPG
+370 LNELNAG

-435 VPVKDRLGKG
+435 VPAKDRLGKG

-456 KLLEIAG
+456 KLLEIAS

-479 MDTHLA
+479 MDVHLA

-541 AFLNGFQSV
+541 TFLNGFQSA

-570 ENFGVKVARLDRYA
+570 ENFGVRVARLDRYA

-595 LGLIDV
+595 LGLVDV

-660 SQIKSISSLKTP
+660 SQIKGISSLKTP

-723 NLIPKLKIAILHS
+723 ELIPKLKIAILHS

-1005 QISLKQR
+1005 QISLKRR

>member
-20 ACKDFKESEL
+20 ACKDFKESKL
-30 AKEVISYFKPNT
+30 AKEVISYFKPNI
-42 KAILFPEFR
+42 KAVLFPEFR

-77 ALENKQEAIIIAPIS
+77 ALENKQETIIIAPIS

-198 EPSYKDLK
+198 ESSYKDLK

-234 DLLHA
+234 DLLHT
-239 YKSVISPKAL
+239 YKSIISPKAL

-257 LNELDCERFKSL
+257 LNELDDERFKFL

-309 LDNVLGTIK
+309 LDNAISAL
-318 KSNMD
+318 
-323 NVLGTI
+323 
-329 EKSNMECVIA
+329 EKSSMECVIA

-479 MDTHLA
+479 MDVHLA

-503 KAIAEISKDLSSKRV
+503 KAIAEISKDLSSHRV

-532 EVAMHAIFC
+532 EVAMHAVFC
-541 AFLNGFQSV
+541 AFLNGFQSA

-595 LGLIDV
+595 LGQVDALI
-601 LVGTH
+601 GTH

-660 SQIKSISSLKTP
+660 SQIKGISSLKTP

-736 QINANKS
+736 QINANES

-833 SGESIAYHD
+833 SGESVAYHD

-958 NQLGILKLS
+958 NQLGIIKLS
-967 NFNQNITLTYSD
+967 NFNQNITLTYND
-979 EKKESLKAPSKDDN
+979 EHKESLKAPSKDDN

-1005 QISLKQR
+1005 QISLKRR

>member
-1 MIQSSLYR
+1 MIQASLYR

-20 ACKDFKESEL
+20 ACKDFKESKL

-149 IYAPNSKAYR
+149 IYVPNSKAYR

-221 TSFGLWF
+221 ASFGLWF
-228 LGEKAN
+228 LGEKAQ
-234 DLLHA
+234 DLLSV

-257 LNELDCERFKSL
+257 LNELDDERFKFL
-269 KVLENAQGY
+269 KILENAQGY

-290 FIALHSNH
+290 FITLHSNY

-309 LDNVLGTIK
+309 LDNAISALDAG
-318 KSNMD
+318 
-323 NVLGTI
+323 
-329 EKSNMECVIA
+329 NMECVIA
-339 PFVLNFKTPDG
+339 PFVLNFKTPDR

-370 LNELNPG
+370 LNELNAG

-385 GVGVFSQLVQHS
+385 GVGVFSQLIQHS

-503 KAIAEISKDLSSKRV
+503 KAIAEISRDLSSHRV

-541 AFLNGFQSV
+541 AFLNGFQSA

-570 ENFGVKVARLDRYA
+570 ENFGVKVARLDRYVKT

-595 LGLIDV
+595 LGQVDALI
-601 LVGTH
+601 GTH

-660 SQIKSISSLKTP
+660 SQIKGISSLKTP

-750 AKGNYQVLLCT
+750 AKGSYQVLLCT

-958 NQLGILKLS
+958 NQLGIIKLS

-993 DILETLLKHLRA
+993 DILETLLKHLRT
-1005 QISLKQR
+1005 QISLKRR